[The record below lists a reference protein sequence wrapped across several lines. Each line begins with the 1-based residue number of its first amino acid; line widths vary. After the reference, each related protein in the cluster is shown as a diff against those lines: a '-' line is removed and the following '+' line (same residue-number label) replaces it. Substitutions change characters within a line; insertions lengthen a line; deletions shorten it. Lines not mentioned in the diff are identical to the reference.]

1 MASMRGSAYAVGSC
15 AYQQLTYIPTTT
27 PLVRATRTVAWGRGV
42 MQAFGCRYTRASYTR
57 TPPPTTSLTHHTSCP
72 RSVYCCVG
80 KGCHRRR
87 LCVANKQAPSSM
99 LTLSAPTLFLTRD
112 IASMASTRTYR
123 LCADVASEYHHVF
136 VDHTAS
142 SPVFDGP
149 ALRQLLR
156 TWALSQTTDLLF
168 FWAIFFWLLTLSSL
182 RDSLIHHL

>member
-1 MASMRGSAYAVGSC
+1 MRGSAYAVGSC
-15 AYQQLTYIPTTT
+15 AYQKLTYIPTTT

-142 SPVFDGP
+142 LPFSTALHLVNCCVLGLSPKPPTSSFFG
-149 ALRQLLR
+149 
-156 TWALSQTTDLLF
+156 LSF
-168 FWAIFFWLLTLSSL
+168 FFWLLALSSL

>member
-1 MASMRGSAYAVGSC
+1 MRGSAYAVGSC
-15 AYQQLTYIPTTT
+15 AYQKLTYIPTTT

-80 KGCHRRR
+80 EGCHRRR
-87 LCVANKQAPSSM
+87 LCVASKQAPSSM

-112 IASMASTRTYR
+112 TASMASTRTYR

-136 VDHTAS
+136 VDHTAPRLPFS
-142 SPVFDGP
+142 TALHFVNCCVPGLSPKSPTFSFLGVF
-149 ALRQLLR
+149 
-156 TWALSQTTDLLF
+156 
-168 FWAIFFWLLTLSSL
+168 FFWLLALSSL